1 MTPIQSIVR
10 TGALLATCLGV
21 ACAETSDAPASSA
34 PPPQTSGAR
43 LAPGTP
49 YLVMDLLL
57 GELTHD
63 VYSFSP
69 KGFVSLGGFTFYT
82 ADDGTGDV
90 ELWKTDGTTA
100 GTSLVRD
107 LLPGPAPSQPSN
119 LTEMGGR
126 LYFNARTAPSNT
138 TSALWRTDGTS
149 EGTTLVASMTHPPAF
164 MTEHGGAL
172 YFVKSAPSSQSGFEL
187 WRSDGTA
194 AGTTRLTTGVTG
206 GAASHTHAWVGDTL
220 FFVITDP
227 TYGGTLWKTD
237 LTAAG
242 TVMVKDVMPANMS
255 SHDGPF
261 ELFSSGTL
269 LYFKTQGIEDYRYV
283 LWRSDGTAEGTY
295 RLLSLQASSFTSSP
309 PDLVSLDGRVFFSQ
323 WDAQAGN
330 ELWVSDGTVAG
341 TQRLLDLRP
350 GPGGAEP
357 TSLVVGG
364 TRLWFTA
371 AVEDRN
377 SQVFVSDG
385 TAQGTRQV
393 TGLPTQELSNAWVA
407 AVAPDGV
414 FVWSAFPGYARELWK
429 TDGTL
434 SGLQKV
440 VTLESKSSFSI
451 AVHPIAGNHL
461 FLSVPAG
468 FLWFSDGTAE
478 GSRALGR
485 VIPDRASGAPRQGF
499 NVGGSLVFS
508 ARAPDPFTTDDERY
522 WTSSGSA
529 EGTVLNVGGGSS
541 NGASLRHVGTAGG
554 QSFFWSQRPGI
565 GSGTE
570 HIAELLV
577 TDGDGW
583 WGRPFLFRELPA
595 TRYPVGQTPPAAV
608 LGQTLYFGSN
618 GAESQ
623 GTSSLWKTDGGL
635 KGTVSVAAVQNGIF
649 NVNPRLFVTA
659 GEHLFFA
666 AGIGLGD
673 ESLWT
678 SDGTAPGTR
687 QVKAFLSDDLATP
700 PIRHMVAWGS
710 QVLFWAATE
719 AEGFAL
725 WTSDGTESGTR
736 VLTRFSG
743 SPSVFG
749 DPLSTVLM
757 GGQVYFV
764 TWTQGGPARLWR
776 TSGGPA
782 EQVALLEAPSKALV
796 PTRLTAFQGALWF
809 WAYDAGHGYE
819 PWTSDGTAMGTRRVK
834 DIHPGPAS
842 ATGTPEPMV
851 ALGPDGPLMF
861 AASDGPSGLELW
873 MTDGT
878 EAGTVRLAD
887 LAPGPDS
894 SSPTE
899 LAVAGRHLFFQART
913 RETGA
918 ELWAM
923 ERTVQDTSPPD
934 VTCPPSVADEAM
946 RRYSQPVT
954 FASATAVDA
963 SGAPP
968 IIRYSHRS
976 GHSFS
981 LGTTAVTVTALDES
995 GNRATCTFDV
1005 TVRDT
1010 RPPTIT
1016 CDPTPFRIEATH
1028 VEGAPLFIPYSL
1040 VTAEDV
1046 ASEISM
1052 EYSIEQGRMLALGTT
1067 PITATARDSWGNT
1080 ASCTF
1085 EVIVQDTTA
1094 PTLSACPAYLS
1105 IEATGPEG
1113 ASLAFDLP
1121 KATDVAS
1128 RPEVDVTPA
1137 MGSLIPLGTSEVLVT
1152 ARDTAKNQ
1160 VHCVVPI
1167 SVNDTTAPQFTCPDT
1182 QRLVAEP
1189 VDGKAAATWP
1199 EVIATD
1205 RVSGPSLHYSLA
1217 RGTRL
1222 PEGTHPVS
1230 ITATD
1235 AAKNSH
1241 SCSFSIVVTKA
1252 PTSPEP
1258 ETPTPRPERGGCQ
1271 AGGSGA
1277 SGLSAVLL
1285 GWWLTRSRRRG
1296 AAHAR

>member
-1 MTPIQSIVR
+1 MKD
-10 TGALLATCLGV
+10 LF
-21 ACAETSDAPASSA
+21 
-34 PPPQTSGAR
+34 
-43 LAPGTP
+43 PGDLP
-49 YLVMDLLL
+49 Y
-57 GELTHD
+57 D

-107 LLPGPAPSQPSN
+107 LLPGPASSQPSN

-126 LYFNARTAPSNT
+126 LYFSARTAPGNT
-138 TSALWRTDGTS
+138 NSALWSTDGTT
-149 EGTTLVASMTHPPAF
+149 EGTTVVASMTHPPAF
-164 MTEHGGAL
+164 MTVHGGAL

-206 GAASHTHAWVGDTL
+206 GAASNTHAWVGDTL

-227 TYGGTLWKTD
+227 ALGRTLWKSD

-242 TVMVKDVMPANMS
+242 TVMVKDVMPANKPS
-255 SHDGPF
+255 FDGPF
-261 ELFSSGTL
+261 ALFSSGTL

-283 LWRSDGTAEGTY
+283 LWRSDGTEEGTY
-295 RLLSLQASSFTSSP
+295 RLLSLQASSGSSFA
-309 PDLVSLDGRVFFSQ
+309 PDLVSLEGRVFFPQ

-357 TSLVVGG
+357 THLVVGG

-371 AVEDRN
+371 AVEDGN

-385 TAQGTRQV
+385 TAPGTRQV
-393 TGLPTQELSNAWVA
+393 TGLPTQGLSNAWVA

-414 FVWSAFPGYARELWK
+414 FVWPSFPGSARELWK

-440 VTLESKSSFSI
+440 VTLESRFSSGVY
-451 AVHPIAGNHL
+451 VHPIAGNRL
-461 FLSVPAG
+461 FLSMPAG
-468 FLWFSDGTAE
+468 FLWFSDGTAA

-485 VIPDRASGAPRQGF
+485 VIPDKASGAPRQGF

-508 ARAPDPFTTDDERY
+508 ATARDLFSTINESY
-522 WTSSGSA
+522 WTSNGSG
-529 EGTVLNVGGGSS
+529 EGTHPNIGGGSTQ
-541 NGASLRHVGTAGG
+541 GASIRPVGTAGG
-554 QSFFWSQRPGI
+554 QSFLWSQRPGS

-570 HIAELLV
+570 HTAALLV
-577 TDGDGW
+577 TDGERW
-583 WGRPFLFRELPA
+583 WDRPFVFRELPA
-595 TRYPVGQTPPAAV
+595 TRYPLGQTPPAAV

-618 GAESQ
+618 GAESD
-623 GTSSLWKTDGGL
+623 GPSALWKTDGSR
-635 KGTVSVAAVQNGIF
+635 KGTVSVAAVQDGIF

-687 QVKAFLSDDLATP
+687 PVKAFSSDNLAMP

-710 QVLFWAATE
+710 QVLFWAETE

-725 WTSDGTESGTR
+725 WTSDGTGPGTR

-764 TWTQGGPARLWR
+764 TWTQDGPARLWR

-782 EQVALLEAPSKALV
+782 EQVALLEAPSRALA

-842 ATGTPEPMV
+842 ATGTPGPMV
-851 ALGPDGPLMF
+851 GLGPDGPLVF
-861 AASDGPSGLELW
+861 AASDGLSGLELW

-878 EAGTVRLAD
+878 EAGTARFAD

-899 LAVAGRHLFFQART
+899 FAVAGRRLFFQART

-923 ERTVQDTSPPD
+923 ERTVQDTSPPT
-934 VTCPPSVADEAM
+934 VTCPPSVAEEAI
-946 RRYSQPVT
+946 RQYSQPVT

-968 IIRYSHRS
+968 IIRYSRRS
-976 GHSFS
+976 GDSFS
-981 LGTTAVTVTALDES
+981 LGTTAVTVTALDEA
-995 GNRATCTFDV
+995 GNRSTCTFDV

-1010 RPPTIT
+1010 QPPTIT
-1016 CDPTPFRIEATH
+1016 CARTPLRIEATH
-1028 VEGAPLFIPYSL
+1028 VEGAPVYIPYSMA
-1040 VTAEDV
+1040 TAADV
-1046 ASEISM
+1046 ASAVSM
-1052 EYSIEQGRMLALGTT
+1052 EYSIAQGRMLALGTT
-1067 PITATARDSWGNT
+1067 PVTATARDSWGNT

-1085 EVIVQDTTA
+1085 EVIVQDTIA
-1094 PTLSACPAYLS
+1094 PTLSACPAFLS
-1105 IEATGPEG
+1105 LEATGPEG
-1113 ASLAFDLP
+1113 AALAFDLP
-1121 KATDVAS
+1121 KATDAAS
-1128 RPEVDVTPA
+1128 RPEMDVTPA
-1137 MGSLIPLGTSEVLVT
+1137 MGSLIPMGTSEVRVT

-1160 VHCVVPI
+1160 VQCVVPI
-1167 SVNDTTAPQFTCPDT
+1167 SVKDTTAPRFTCPDT

-1205 RVSGPSLHYSLA
+1205 RVSVPSLNYSLA
-1217 RGTRL
+1217 QGTRL

-1235 AAKNSH
+1235 AAKNSS

-1258 ETPTPRPERGGCQ
+1258 ETPTPQPERGGCQ
-1271 AGGSGA
+1271 AGGSSA
-1277 SGLSAVLL
+1277 SGLGAVLL
-1285 GWWLTRSRRRG
+1285 GWWLARSRRRG
-1296 AAHAR
+1296 AAPAR